1 MSYEERIKSFWDMS
15 EEKQLSSLA
24 RLLGLGMLE
33 LWHRRGIPASCGLS
47 NYELANLIGTNEKTV
62 RRLRTELID
71 AGFIWCY
78 SKKGKL
84 PVYYFDEVAVPEE
97 LKEVK
102 PKKKPKPVEVKPK
115 ARPKM
120 AKENEPT
127 LWEQNKKTRS
137 ELKKSDKTNESIR
150 AHKDK
155 AFEPPTMEMVVG
167 LFIQKGRTEEEA
179 RTFYDYF
186 NRQDWYTSN
195 GRNRIRNVES
205 AINYWIN
212 SKKNETGREHI
223 AGCTNREKR
232 NRDLQEELIARY
244 GKI

>member
-1 MSYEERIKSFWDMS
+1 
-15 EEKQLSSLA
+15 
-24 RLLGLGMLE
+24 
-33 LWHRRGIPASCGLS
+33 
-47 NYELANLIGTNEKTV
+47 
-62 RRLRTELID
+62 
-71 AGFIWCY
+71 
-78 SKKGKL
+78 
-84 PVYYFDEVAVPEE
+84 
-97 LKEVK
+97 
-102 PKKKPKPVEVKPK
+102 
-115 ARPKM
+115 M
-120 AKENEPT
+120 AKETEPT
-127 LWEQNKKTRS
+127 LWEQNKRTRS